1 MNQDK
6 SVFPMC
12 GLALSGLLATGCVFD
27 VRDDFRP
34 RPAVGSMA
42 VEWTVSRRSD
52 ARACARFGGR
62 QGADFELIVYRGSRE
77 VAREYAR
84 CEDFSMTV
92 DLPPDEYRAIA
103 TLVERG
109 DERPVTTTLNLENL
123 RVVRGAQLNIDVDFP
138 STSFL

>member
-27 VRDDFRP
+27 LRDHP
-34 RPAVGSMA
+34 RPQQAVGSLT

-52 ARACARFGGR
+52 PRACARYSN
-62 QGADFELIVYRGSRE
+62 ADFELIVYRGSRE

-84 CEDFSMTV
+84 CEDFALTL
-92 DLPPDEYRAIA
+92 DLPPDEYRAYA
-103 TLVERG
+103 TLVERD
-109 DERPVTTTLNLENL
+109 DERPVTTTLPLEEIRIVN
-123 RVVRGAQLNIDVDFP
+123 GAELNIDVDFP

>member
-12 GLALSGLLATGCVFD
+12 GLALSGLLAAGCIVD
-27 VRDDFRP
+27 VAPVRP
-34 RPAVGSMA
+34 RPAVGSLT

-52 ARACARFGGR
+52 PRACSRYSN
-62 QGADFELIVYRGSRE
+62 ADFELIVYRGSRE

-84 CEDFSMTV
+84 CEDFALTL
-92 DLPPDEYRAIA
+92 DLPPDEYRAYA
-103 TLVERG
+103 TLVERD
-109 DERPVTTTLNLENL
+109 DERPVTTTLPLEEIRIVN
-123 RVVRGAQLNIDVDFP
+123 GAELNIDVDFP